1 MADFQPFLSN
11 ARVARLL
18 RTAAFAFRKRP
29 QNLILVAPTFDLPPD
44 LQADVTLLDYPL
56 PSLEELQQMVTLK
69 AEQMPDLGIAV
80 DLNGDILDVARA
92 LAGLTY
98 RKAEE
103 AIRKAIV
110 TNGAFDDGAIGVIL
124 AEKAR
129 VIRMTGALQYFHQQ
143 AGWDDIG
150 GLDLLKSYAARA
162 IRSGEPAAQAFGV
175 DRRRGTLLV
184 GLPGCGK
191 SLTAKALA
199 GGRMPLLRLDVGAL
213 FGGLVGQSESQTR
226 QALRVVEAVGRCI
239 LWIDEIEKGLA
250 SGGEM
255 DGGTSLRVL
264 GTILTWMEESTAP
277 CYIVATANDIGA
289 LRPELVRRF
298 DATFFIDLPDPN
310 ARIEIARIH
319 LAKRD
324 RDPDQFDLSAFA
336 TATDRFTGAEIEQ
349 AIIEAIAAA
358 YEVGGTPITTDD
370 LVREAR
376 QIVPLMTTMRPQM
389 EAMRTWAKAARA
401 ASSTQDV
408 GQKPLSTM
416 ELMEL

>member
-1 MADFQPFLSN
+1 
-11 ARVARLL
+11 
-18 RTAAFAFRKRP
+18 
-29 QNLILVAPTFDLPPD
+29 
-44 LQADVTLLDYPL
+44 
-56 PSLEELQQMVTLK
+56 
-69 AEQMPDLGIAV
+69 
-80 DLNGDILDVARA
+80 
-92 LAGLTY
+92 
-98 RKAEE
+98 
-103 AIRKAIV
+103 
-110 TNGAFDDGAIGVIL
+110 
-124 AEKAR
+124 
-129 VIRMTGALQYFHQQ
+129 
-143 AGWDDIG
+143 
-150 GLDLLKSYAARA
+150 
-162 IRSGEPAAQAFGV
+162 
-175 DRRRGTLLV
+175 
-184 GLPGCGK
+184 
-191 SLTAKALA
+191 
-199 GGRMPLLRLDVGAL
+199 
-213 FGGLVGQSESQTR
+213 
-226 QALRVVEAVGRCI
+226 
-239 LWIDEIEKGLA
+239 
-250 SGGEM
+250 M